1 MPEVEVVRKEAI
13 RGAGRNIILVVLI
26 TAVSFLSWRIHQHT
40 ILVASVNLS
49 ARTSTQPASNSSS
62 RIYYISP
69 QPLYVVVW
77 VGTALAAI
85 FTVARTRL
93 QYSHNRRLYINDYL
107 ICLALIFQL
116 ILSVLYQVMSP
127 PMYGLEAAMYGL
139 EQVTTS
145 NIPRFEYYLRLQF
158 AVTYVF
164 WSALWSVKL
173 ALLTFFWRLFE
184 SVRTQVRPF
193 WWFMCS
199 ITIVTWTISLF
210 LQGFACKPASS
221 FFKLGGCSSP
231 SSVYGANLAFHFSSI
246 CDIITDFLI
255 MLTPFPLLR
264 KLQINIRQ
272 KAILVV
278 IFLLPLFV
286 IAFAILRLVETNAS
300 GTTVDPIRLA
310 LFSTVEV
317 SCSIMAACLP
327 SIRLFFIPRSAMT
340 SRNQRS
346 YSRRNE
352 AAFES
357 LPHKDILPLQTFVR
371 TRPPNDRTDSAESIL
386 RADDKIHVRRDFLV
400 SEGQV

>member
-1 MPEVEVVRKEAI
+1 
-13 RGAGRNIILVVLI
+13 
-26 TAVSFLSWRIHQHT
+26 
-40 ILVASVNLS
+40 
-49 ARTSTQPASNSSS
+49 
-62 RIYYISP
+62 
-69 QPLYVVVW
+69 
-77 VGTALAAI
+77 
-85 FTVARTRL
+85 
-93 QYSHNRRLYINDYL
+93 
-107 ICLALIFQL
+107 
-116 ILSVLYQVMSP
+116 
-127 PMYGLEAAMYGL
+127 MYGL

-221 FFKLGGCSSP
+221 FFKLGKPDSARLESLGADRPQGGCSSP

-246 CDIITDFLI
+246 CDIITDFLSDLKTI
-255 MLTPFPLLR
+255 PMRHVYGAKRSAVMLTPFPLLR

-317 SCSIMAACLP
+317 SCCKFSAVI
-327 SIRLFFIPRSAMT
+327 SSQFFSQKT
-340 SRNQRS
+340 SG
-346 YSRRNE
+346 
-352 AAFES
+352 FE
-357 LPHKDILPLQTFVR
+357 L
-371 TRPPNDRTDSAESIL
+371 
-386 RADDKIHVRRDFLV
+386 
-400 SEGQV
+400 